1 MSRCECAAL
10 SFQQIAALAERDGI
24 TEFELL
30 CGKTGCASTCTACL
44 PDLQAFLAARARTS
58 PTTCVTG
65 SVS

>member
-10 SFQQIAALAERDGI
+10 PFEKIAELAERDGI

-30 CGKTGCASTCTACL
+30 CRKTGCASTCTACL
-44 PDLQAFLAARARTS
+44 PDLQAFLAARAQTS
-58 PTTCVTG
+58 SAACVTG